1 MALVINT
8 NISSLGAQRQL
19 SGSGMT
25 LDRATERLSSGL
37 RVNSAKDDAAGLAI
51 ATRMT
56 SQVRGLDQAVRNAND
71 GVSLI
76 QTAEGALQE
85 STNILQRMR
94 ELAVQS
100 SNGIYS
106 DSDRKTLD
114 AENKQLIAE
123 LDRIS
128 KTTSFNGR
136 NLLDGTLGSVDL
148 QVGASSG
155 QTISFKISAM
165 DSKNLGLG
173 STTSDVSGDRITY
186 NTTTDVGQGN
196 IVING
201 VGLKAITN
209 IGSTTL
215 TDTQLKDVLDDINE
229 NVEGVTASGF
239 NIAKASTAGTGIL
252 SATETLRITLG
263 SADGGAS
270 VNYDVSNTANM
281 AELVAKI
288 NTATGGSVVAALDD
302 SGKLSLSNTTGG
314 TITVAFDNAVPFAAA
329 QAGANLGTITG
340 ITDTGADSTETFNG
354 SIALTSTNGEPITIT
369 TGANGTDA
377 DLAVLGFRRTEASGE
392 VLGNTLGST
401 PQNGALANND
411 LKINGVDIGVVA
423 ANAGL
428 QAKVDAINAKSDTTG
443 VTASVMAR
451 DSYATNTAK
460 NYQEFTM
467 TTAPTID
474 TGETLIV
481 NGVEVT
487 FTGSATLTAAEVAE
501 DFNAASANTGVR
513 AFVGDDGFLRLAS
526 EGNITISDGT
536 GATVADLGTTTALDG
551 GTPATGVAEVATTL
565 VGEAGSI
572 NINGTAVA
580 LTDLGNKDTIVT
592 DLNSKSAVT
601 GVTASIDKNGELQLQ
616 SNSTINIKYGQT
628 QGFATAFALGITI
641 PSNGVANNTQDD
653 VLTID
658 PRIKLDSANDTPISV
673 EVTTTGAT
681 NTGLLNQNTSLAST
695 VTGSAISNLSIATKA
710 GATAALKSIDTALD
724 TINDTRSQ
732 LGSINNRLDFTVSNL
747 TSISEK
753 TTAARSR
760 IIDADFAQ
768 ETANLSRST
777 VLQQAATAMLA
788 QANQR
793 PQNVLSLLR

>member
-123 LDRIS
+123 LDRIA
-128 KTTSFNGR
+128 KTTSFNGK
-136 NLLDGTLGSVDL
+136 NLLDGSLGTVDL

-155 QTISFKISAM
+155 QTISFEINAM

-173 STTSDVSGDRITY
+173 STSADLTGGRADTAGTA
-186 NTTTDVGQGN
+186 DVGQGN

-201 VGLKAITN
+201 IGLKAITN
-209 IGSTTL
+209 LGSATAA
-215 TDTQLKDVLDDINE
+215 DTQLSEVLADIND
-229 NVEGVTASGF
+229 NVEGITASGF
-239 NIAKASTAGTGIL
+239 NIVEAQAAGDGLIGATGGNSI
-252 SATETLRITLG
+252 TITLG
-263 SADGGAS
+263 SVDGGQSVAYEITNTTSMQNMVDQINEKAGGALTAS
-270 VNYDVSNTANM
+270 LNTNGR
-281 AELVAKI
+281 LV
-288 NTATGGSVVAALDD
+288 
-302 SGKLSLSNTTGG
+302 LSNTTGG
-314 TITVAFDNAVPFAAA
+314 TITVAENGTA
-329 QAGANLGTITG
+329 AGATG
-340 ITDTGADSTETFNG
+340 ITAAAYTGSV
-354 SIALTSTNGEPITIT
+354 ALKSDNGEAITVT

-377 DLAVLGFRRTEASGE
+377 DLAVLGFRRTEGAGQ
-392 VLGNTLGST
+392 VLGDTLATG

-411 LKINGVDIGVVA
+411 LKINGVDIGIIA

-428 QAKVDAINAKSDTTG
+428 QAKVDAINLKSDTTG
-443 VTASVMAR
+443 VSASVMAR

-460 NYQEFTM
+460 NYQEITSIAATA
-467 TTAPTID
+467 TTAAQNIR
-474 TGETLIV
+474 V
-481 NGVEVT
+481 NGVLVT
-487 FTGSATLTAAEVAE
+487 FTGATAALAATDLNALSAT
-501 DFNAASANTGVR
+501 TGVK

-526 EGNITISDGT
+526 ESNVTLTDGT
-536 GATVADLGTTTALDG
+536 GTVASLLGAGATNISAG
-551 GTPATGVAEVATTL
+551 VVATGVTNLAATL
-565 VGEAGSI
+565 AAEAGSI

-580 LTDLGNKDTIVT
+580 LSNLGNKDTIVT
-592 DLNSKSAVT
+592 NLNSSSAVT
-601 GVTASIDKNGELQLQ
+601 GVTASIDDNGELQLQ
-616 SNSTINIKYGQT
+616 SNSTITIKYGQT
-628 QGFATAFALGITI
+628 QGFATAFALGITV

-673 EVTTTGAT
+673 EVTATGAT

-695 VTGSAISNLSIATKA
+695 VTGTAISNLSIATKA
-710 GATAALKSIDTALD
+710 GATAALTSIDTALD

>member
-155 QTISFKISAM
+155 QTISFEISAM

-173 STTSDVSGDRITY
+173 STSADLTGSRITY
-186 NTTTDVGQGN
+186 DGTTDVGQGN

-209 IGSTTL
+209 IGSATAAN
-215 TDTQLKDVLDDINE
+215 TQLSEVLADINE

-239 NIAKASTAGTGIL
+239 NIVEAQAAGDGLIGATGGNSI
-252 SATETLRITLG
+252 TITLG
-263 SADGGAS
+263 SVDGGQSVAYEITNTTSMQNMVDQINEKAGGALTAS
-270 VNYDVSNTANM
+270 LNTNGR
-281 AELVAKI
+281 LV
-288 NTATGGSVVAALDD
+288 
-302 SGKLSLSNTTGG
+302 LSNTTGG
-314 TITVAFDNAVPFAAA
+314 TITVAENGTA
-329 QAGANLGTITG
+329 AGATG
-340 ITDTGADSTETFNG
+340 ITAAAYNG
-354 SIALTSTNGEPITIT
+354 SIALKSETGEAITVT
-369 TGANGTDA
+369 AGANGTDA
-377 DLAVLGFRRTEASGE
+377 DLAVLGFRRTEGAGQ
-392 VLGNTLGST
+392 VLGNTLASGV
-401 PQNGALANND
+401 QDDDLANND
-411 LKINGVDIGVVA
+411 VKINGVDIGIVA
-423 ANAGL
+423 GTGGL
-428 QAKVDAINAKSDTTG
+428 KAKVDAINALSDTTG
-443 VTASVMAR
+443 VSATALAR
-451 DSYATNTAK
+451 DSYSTNTSK
-460 NYQEFTM
+460 NYQEISASTVPAM
-467 TTAPTID
+467 S
-474 TGETLIV
+474 TGETLVV
-481 NGVEVT
+481 NGVTVT
-487 FTGSATLTAAEVAE
+487 FTGSATMTAAEIAE

-513 AFVGDDGFLRLAS
+513 AFATDTGFLRLAS
-526 EGNITISDGT
+526 EGIITITDGT
-536 GATVADLGTTTALDG
+536 GTLATDLGTLTALDG
-551 GTPATGVAEVATTL
+551 STPATGAAEPTSTL

-580 LTDLGNKDTIVT
+580 LSDLGNKDTIVT
-592 DLNSKSAVT
+592 NLNAASATT
-601 GVTASIDKNGELQLQ
+601 GVTASIDVNGELQLQ

-628 QGFATAFALGITI
+628 QGFASAFAMGITI

-658 PRIKLDSANDTPISV
+658 PRISLNSSNDTPISI
-673 EVTTTGAT
+673 EVTTAGAT
-681 NTGLLNQNTSLAST
+681 ATGLLNMNTSLSST
-695 VTGSAISNLSIATKA
+695 VTGTAISNLSIATKA

>member
-155 QTISFKISAM
+155 QTISFEISAM

-173 STTSDVSGDRITY
+173 STSSDLTGSRITY
-186 NTTTDVGQGN
+186 DGTTDVGQGN

-201 VGLKAITN
+201 IGLKAITN
-209 IGSTTL
+209 IGSATAAN
-215 TDTQLKDVLDDINE
+215 TQLSEVLADINE

-239 NIAKASTAGTGIL
+239 NIVEAQAAGDGLIGATGGNSI
-252 SATETLRITLG
+252 TITLG
-263 SADGGAS
+263 SVDGGQSVAYEITNTTSMQNMVDQINEKAGGALTAS
-270 VNYDVSNTANM
+270 LNTNGR
-281 AELVAKI
+281 LV
-288 NTATGGSVVAALDD
+288 
-302 SGKLSLSNTTGG
+302 LSNTTGG
-314 TITVAFDNAVPFAAA
+314 TITVAESGTA
-329 QAGANLGTITG
+329 AGATG
-340 ITDTGADSTETFNG
+340 ITAGTYNG
-354 SIALTSTNGEPITIT
+354 SIGLKSDNGEAITVT

-377 DLAVLGFRRTEASGE
+377 DLAVLGFRRTEGAGE
-392 VLGNTLGST
+392 VLGNTLASAA
-401 PQNGALANND
+401 QNGALANND
-411 LKINGVDIGVVA
+411 LKINGVDIGIVA

-428 QAKVDAINAKSDTTG
+428 QAKVDAINLQSDTTG
-443 VTASVMAR
+443 VSASVMAR

-467 TTAPTID
+467 TTAPTIL
-474 TGETLIV
+474 TTETLFV

-487 FTGSATLTAAEVAE
+487 FSGSATLTAAEVAE

-513 AFVGDDGFLRLAS
+513 AFVADDGFLRLAS
-526 EGNITISDGT
+526 EGNITITNGT
-536 GATVADLGTTTALDG
+536 GAVIGDLGTTTALDG

-580 LTDLGNKDTIVT
+580 LTDLGNKDTIVA

-601 GVTASIDKNGELQLQ
+601 GVTASIDDNGELQLQ
-616 SNSTINIKYGQT
+616 SNSTINIKYGQA

-673 EVTTTGAT
+673 EVTATGAT

-695 VTGSAISNLSIATKA
+695 VTGSAISSLSIATKA
-710 GATAALKSIDTALD
+710 GATAALTSIDTALD

>member
-173 STTSDVSGDRITY
+173 STTADVSGDRIT
-186 NTTTDVGQGN
+186 TGASADIGQGN
-196 IVING
+196 VVING
-201 VGLKAITN
+201 IGLKAVTN
-209 IGSTTL
+209 LGSTTL
-215 TDTQLKDVLDDINE
+215 TETQLKDVLDDINE

-239 NIAKASTAGTGIL
+239 NIVEAQAAGDGLIGATAGNSIT
-252 SATETLRITLG
+252 ITLG
-263 SADGGAS
+263 SIDGGQSVAYEITNTTSMQNMVDQINEKAGGALTAS
-270 VNYDVSNTANM
+270 LNTNGR
-281 AELVAKI
+281 LV
-288 NTATGGSVVAALDD
+288 
-302 SGKLSLSNTTGG
+302 LSNTTGG
-314 TITVAFDNAVPFAAA
+314 TITIAENGTA
-329 QAGANLGTITG
+329 AGATG
-340 ITDTGADSTETFNG
+340 ITAGTYNG
-354 SIALTSTNGEPITIT
+354 SIGLKSDSGEAITVT

-377 DLAVLGFRRTEASGE
+377 DLALLGFRRTEGAGE
-392 VLGNTLGST
+392 VLGNSLASAA
-401 PQNGALANND
+401 QNGALANND
-411 LKINGVDIGVVA
+411 LKINGVDIGIVA

-451 DSYATNTAK
+451 DSYATNTSK
-460 NYQEFTM
+460 NYQELTQSGTLAFA
-467 TTAPTID
+467 TAD
-474 TGETLIV
+474 TLLV
-481 NGVEVT
+481 NGVTVT
-487 FTGSATLTAAEVAE
+487 LTGSAVMTAAEIAE
-501 DFNAASANTGVR
+501 DLNAASASTGVR
-513 AFVGDDGFLRLAS
+513 AFVAENGTLRLAS
-526 EGNITISDGT
+526 EGNITLSDGT
-536 GATVADLGTTTALDG
+536 GGAVADFGTLTALDG
-551 GTPATGVAEVATTL
+551 TTAATGVTEAATTL

-580 LTDLGNKDTIVT
+580 LTDLGNKDTIVAN
-592 DLNSKSAVT
+592 LNSSSAVT

-616 SNSTINIKYGQT
+616 SNSTISIKYGQT
-628 QGFATAFALGITI
+628 NGFATAFAMGITI

-653 VLTID
+653 VLTVD

-710 GATAALKSIDTALD
+710 GATEALKSIDTALD